1 MRRNEGVYS
10 IDFLRQKNG
19 IPIIKRTKR
28 IVWVVDHR
36 NSGNYIEYSFDFGS
50 LERKSVVGGKT
61 ETGKK
66 VPVGTSGDSFTL
78 QIEISPEQIAVRD
91 AQGRELDRYHRPDRN
106 ETVGRFGFK
115 GDVWLAIKKAP

>member
-1 MRRNEGVYS
+1 MTVCGSRLSWLRSLARNILNRRAGEADYDGVYS
-10 IDFLRQKNG
+10 F
-19 IPIIKRTKR
+19 
-28 IVWVVDHR
+28 
-36 NSGNYIEYSFDFGS
+36 
-50 LERKSVVGGKT
+50 VGGKT